1 MSEPVFE
8 LKDVAYRYPEGAL
21 ALRGVTFAVE
31 EGETVAILGAN
42 GSGKSTLLK
51 LLDALYFPTEGE
63 IRAFGVAL
71 EERLLQDEEWSFCF
85 RRKVGLVF
93 QNPDVQIFLP
103 TVREEVAFAPSQL
116 GMTHQE
122 AERRVRAAM
131 EDLGIASLADRPPY
145 RLSDGEKKKVAI
157 ASVLSLSPEVWL
169 LDEPTASLDPRTSAW
184 MVEFLISLKE
194 QGKTVVI
201 ATHDLETART
211 VADRVCVLG
220 EDHRVVTVG
229 TTEEVLRDS
238 QLLMD
243 ANLIARRAG
252 RA

>member
-238 QLLMD
+238 QLLME